1 MSNPKPTKS
10 AQIVTPDELH
20 ATALLL
26 GWTIEY
32 STITYTPYYF
42 LPKAKLSL
50 VEHGVDKNK
59 YFIHTT
65 EKEHPIFG
73 VTNTAILT
81 HGTLKRIM
89 EYVHDDTGTAHSSDA
104 F

>member
-1 MSNPKPTKS
+1 MPNPNPIKS
-10 AQIVTPDELH
+10 SQIVTPDELH

-26 GWTIEY
+26 GWSLEYITIPR
-32 STITYTPYYF
+32 TPYYF

-65 EKEHPIFG
+65 EESHPIFG

-81 HGTLKRIM
+81 HGTLNRIV
-89 EYVHDDTGTAHSSDA
+89 EYLSNDTGTAQSSDT